1 MTGEELKRARIR
13 RQLTQKRLGQMLGY
27 KDLTADTVVQK
38 WEYGERP
45 IPLKH
50 YRKLSKILEV
60 PLEKMIPEE

>member
-13 RQLTQKRLGQMLGY
+13 RCITQKKLGQLLGY

-45 IPLKH
+45 IPVKH
-50 YRKLSKILEV
+50 YRKLSKLLDV
-60 PLEKMIPEE
+60 PLDKFIP